1 MSKAV
6 FLRSFISL
14 KSQITMQ
21 TLTTERLILRAWRDE
36 DYQPFFEFVNS
47 DPEVMEYFPS
57 TLSREE
63 SDKLAVAIQ
72 RRLAEYGWGLWAV
85 EEKISGQFIG
95 FVGLNSPQVALPFLP
110 CVEVG
115 WRLSKAFWGKG
126 YATEAAQEALAFAFT
141 ELELDE
147 VVAFTALP
155 NVRSQAVMQRLGM
168 FNTGDNFNHPS
179 VPPDSPL
186 YEQVLYKITRAQWRG

>member
-1 MSKAV
+1 MH
-6 FLRSFISL
+6 I
-14 KSQITMQ
+14 
-21 TLTTERLILRAWRDE
+21 LTTERLILRAWRDA

-72 RRLAEYGWGLWAV
+72 RRLDENDWGLWAV
-85 EEKISGQFIG
+85 EEKASGQFVG
-95 FVGLNSPQVALPFLP
+95 FVGLNSPQVVLPFLP

-147 VVAFTALP
+147 VVAFTAVL

-168 FNTGDNFNHPS
+168 FDTGDNFNHPS
-179 VPPDSPL
+179 VPPDNPL
-186 YEQVLYKITRAQWRG
+186 YEHVLYKITRAQWRG

>member
-1 MSKAV
+1 MH
-6 FLRSFISL
+6 
-14 KSQITMQ
+14 
-21 TLTTERLILRAWRDE
+21 TLTTERLILRAWRDA

-63 SDKLAVAIQ
+63 SNKLAVAIQ
-72 RRLAEYGWGLWAV
+72 RRLAENGWGLWAV
-85 EEKISGQFIG
+85 EEKASGQFIG
-95 FVGLNSPQVALPFLP
+95 FVGLNSPQVALPFSP

-147 VVAFTALP
+147 VVAFTAVP
-155 NVRSQAVMQRLGM
+155 NVRSRAVMQRLGM
-168 FNTGDNFNHPS
+168 FNAGDNFKHPS
-179 VPPDSPL
+179 VPSDSPL
-186 YEQVLYKITRAQWRG
+186 YEQVLYKITREQWRG